1 MVVTT
6 GTASLAGACPVREVP
21 GSSTRN
27 LLSLCSSIQNLL
39 SSFMVQHGSFLP
51 AQHQPQLTHGAM
63 AETWV
68 PLKPPRGLLEE
79 SIPYPKSHI
88 PHPICYIPSPIFAIP
103 LPTLCMLYV
112 TSHIQCPITCPISS
126 IQPPTSCVPHSISCI
141 LYPISCL
148 PPPPNPTPCP
158 PPTEAAPPPCPF
170 PINTLSPAMWGN
182 FFYYFQ
188 GPELI
193 MP

>member
-6 GTASLAGACPVREVP
+6 GTASLLEPVPLGKCQAPAPEIFSP
-21 GSSTRN
+21 CAPASKIFSLHSWSSTA
-27 LLSLCSSIQNLL
+27 SSTADTRC
-39 SSFMVQHGSFLP
+39 HGRDMGTTQTTKGAARGKHP
-51 AQHQPQLTHGAM
+51 IPQIPH
-63 AETWV
+63 
-68 PLKPPRGLLEE
+68 PPPHML
-79 SIPYPKSHI
+79 YPKSHI
-88 PHPICYIPSPIFAIP
+88 CHPIP

-126 IQPPTSCVPHSISCI
+126 VQPPTSCVPRSISCI

-148 PPPPNPTPCP
+148 PPPPYPTPHP
-158 PPTEAAPPPCPF
+158 PPTAAAPPPCPF

-182 FFYYFQ
+182 LFYYFQ
-188 GPELI
+188 GPEPI